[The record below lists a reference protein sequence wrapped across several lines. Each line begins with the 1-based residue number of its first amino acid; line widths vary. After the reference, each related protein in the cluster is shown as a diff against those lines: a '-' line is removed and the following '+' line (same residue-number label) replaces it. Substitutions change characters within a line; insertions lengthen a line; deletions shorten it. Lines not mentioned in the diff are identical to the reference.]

1 MKNKPLTKQQK
12 TAMKR
17 HREHHT
23 AAHMRHMTKKMMSGA
38 TVTEAHKSAMKKVG
52 K

>member
-12 TAMKR
+12 QALKR

-23 AAHMRHMTKKMMSGA
+23 AAHMRHMTRLMGQGA
-38 TVTEAHKSAMKKVG
+38 SFTESHKSAMKKVG